1 MVQAHNRK
9 RTPVRIAFGKI
20 IREKRLILGL
30 SQEKLAEKA
39 DLHTNYV
46 GSVERGERNIAIENI
61 YALANALECSP
72 KDLMPEIG
80 LSQ

>member
-9 RTPVRIAFGKI
+9 RTPLRIAFGKI

-61 YALANALECSP
+61 YALANALDCSP
-72 KDLMPEIG
+72 KDLMPDIN
-80 LSQ
+80 SSS